1 MSYVVKKL
9 ANVLVEICRP
19 RSSSNFSSHPSS
31 KTPVVGKALTPFLP
45 LEQSLLDRKT
55 ALDTQ
60 PELNSDNLALVS
72 KLFLKRTMDSDEI
85 NTQSAFRQKSPRAKH
100 NRHVSFEVPVRQ
112 RKDSTSGKA
121 DAKDSDDEE
130 FIDPR
135 EAKPSAVC
143 HTLRHC
149 NTYPLN

>member
-1 MSYVVKKL
+1 VSYVVKNL
-9 ANVLVEICRP
+9 ANMLVEICRP
-19 RSSSNFSSHPSS
+19 RSPSNFSSHPSS
-31 KTPVVGKALTPFLP
+31 KTQVVGKSSHTLP
-45 LEQSLLDRKT
+45 TLEQSLLDRKT

-60 PELNSDNLALVS
+60 PELDSHHLALVS
-72 KLFLKRTMDSDEI
+72 KLFPPKTMDSDEI

-100 NRHVSFEVPVRQ
+100 NRHVSFEVPARQ
-112 RKDSTSGKA
+112 RKDSTSEMA
-121 DAKDSDDEE
+121 EAKDSDDDE

-149 NTYPLN
+149 NTDLLN